1 MLYYRELPS
10 QMAHSLFNYLIGYV
24 MFYVRTPQT
33 YGQEAIAGALALL
46 WQVSTGRSIVSK
58 FCETGFETETAV
70 FIYFVY
76 SILSEAPGI
85 LICHSSSS

>member
-46 WQVSTGRSIVSK
+46 WQVGTERCIVSMFRK
-58 FCETGFETETAV
+58 QALS
-70 FIYFVY
+70 FICFKKRKA
-76 SILSEAPGI
+76 L
-85 LICHSSSS
+85 